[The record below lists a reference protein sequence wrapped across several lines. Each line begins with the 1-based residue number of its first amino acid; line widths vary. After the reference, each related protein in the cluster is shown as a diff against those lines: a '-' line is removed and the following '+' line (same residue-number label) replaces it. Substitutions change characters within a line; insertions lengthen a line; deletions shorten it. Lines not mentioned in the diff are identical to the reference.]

1 MNTTYLPAR
10 RTGASALKSRHPL
23 QQVLA
28 ALFALL
34 LACAWPGTC
43 KAEPSVADSLL
54 KGFVHPPSSARPW
67 VYWFWLNGNITS
79 NGITADLEAMKRVG
93 VGGVLIMEVDQGAPV
108 GPVGFM
114 SDSWR
119 ALFKHVVSEAGRL
132 GLEVNMNNDAGWN
145 GSGGPWIKPEQS
157 MQKVVFSETNIQGP
171 VRFEGV
177 LAQPETVARYYR
189 DISVTA
195 FPVPGAYRIENI
207 KVRGA
212 YEIGEVGFLP
222 ATNLPPEMVVD
233 PARIVDLSPKMDK
246 TGRLVWDV
254 PPGAWR
260 VLRAGHTSTGAENAP
275 SPASGRGLECDK
287 LSKEGIEA
295 QFAGMM
301 GKLIADVGPG
311 AGRTLVTTHIDSWEN
326 GSQNWTPRMREEF
339 QKRRGYD
346 LMPLL
351 PVLSGVVVG
360 SLEKSER
367 FLWDLRQ
374 TVSDLVVENYAEH
387 LRTLAKPHGLRL
399 SIEAYGSPTDN
410 QPYAGRADEP
420 MGEFWI
426 GGSALT
432 TCKEMASAGHTY
444 GKKVV
449 GAEAFTAGDQER
461 WLEHPASIKAL
472 GDEAL
477 CLGINRFVFHRYAL
491 QPWKDRRPGMTMGP
505 WGTHF
510 ERTQTW
516 WEWTSPWHEYLGRCQ
531 FLLRQGLFVAD
542 LCYLQPE
549 GSPVGFRNHEPKG
562 YDYDV
567 CGAEVV
573 LERMAVRDG
582 RLVLPDGMSYRALV
596 LQDTD
601 IMTPKLGRKLKELV
615 AAGATVVGPRPRRSP
630 SLSDYPQCDEEI
642 RRLGQ
647 EVWDKCDGGAIKEH
661 TFGKGRVV
669 WGIPPEQVLSAA
681 GVPRDFTSRSKLNYI
696 HRAAGDTDFYFVAN
710 PKPYEVKARI
720 TFRVKG
726 KTPELW
732 WPDTGRTERAAMVNE
747 KPEGTE
753 LLLPLG
759 PSGSVFVVFRQA
771 GELPADSILS
781 VAHDGKPILPA
792 PNRRSTLVI
801 EKALYGVLD
810 DPQRTRD
817 VRAAV
822 QAIVD
827 AGDES
832 FQVSQLAVGNDPAN
846 GATKTLRLEYRV
858 GGGRVALTGRD
869 SDTLQLPDFAPQL
882 TIQKAVY
889 GVLDDPKRTRDVLAR
904 VRHLVETGSY
914 SFQVARMAEGD
925 DPAFLVVKTLIVDF
939 TLNGKQLTVR
949 GVDPETIHLARPDDP
964 DEVREAW
971 VQRDRNGRV
980 ALHAWQAGTYDLKM
994 VSGRTRS
1001 ISVPTLPA
1009 PIEAGGPWEV
1019 SFAPG
1024 WGAPERLTF
1033 DKLASWSDNENQGLR
1048 YFSGTGLYRKT
1059 VTIPR
1064 EMLGKNRRLS
1074 LDLGKVR
1081 VMARVKLNGKD
1092 LGTLWKP
1099 PFTLDITDAAKAG
1112 KNSLEVEVVNLWVNR
1127 MIGDEQ
1133 LPDDSERNPD
1143 GTLKKWPDWVDGKQ
1157 SSPTGRYT
1165 FTSWR
1170 LWKKDAVLQESGLIG
1185 PVRLISSV
1193 NVPLDPR

>member
-1 MNTTYLPAR
+1 MNTTDLPAR
-10 RTGASALKSRHPL
+10 RAGENAVPRRRLL
-23 QQVLA
+23 QQALTV
-28 ALFALL
+28 LFAVS
-34 LACAWPGTC
+34 LACASLGTC
-43 KAEPSVADSLL
+43 KAQSRAPEDLV
-54 KGFVHPPSSARPW
+54 KGFVHPPDSARPW

-108 GPVGFM
+108 GPIGFM

-171 VRFEGV
+171 IQFEGL
-177 LAQPETVARYYR
+177 LAQPETIAGYYR
-189 DISVTA
+189 DISVMA
-195 FPVPGAYRIENI
+195 FPVPGSYRIDNI

-222 ATNLPPEMVVD
+222 PTNLPPEMVVD
-233 PARIVDLSPKMDK
+233 QARIVDLTAKMDK

-295 QFAGMM
+295 QFSGMM

-339 QKRRGYD
+339 QKRRAYD
-346 LMPLL
+346 LMPFL

-360 SLEKSER
+360 SLERSER

-374 TVSDLVVENYAEH
+374 TVSDLVVENYADH
-387 LRTLAKPHGLRL
+387 LKTLAKPYGVKL

-426 GGSALT
+426 GGGALT

-444 GKKVV
+444 GKRIV
-449 GAEAFTAGDQER
+449 GAESFTAGDQER
-461 WLEHPASIKAL
+461 WLDHPASIKAL
-472 GDEAL
+472 GDQAL
-477 CLGINRFVFHRYAL
+477 SVGINRFVFHRYPL
-491 QPWKDRRPGMTMGP
+491 QPWEDRRPGMTMGP

-516 WEWTSPWHEYLGRCQ
+516 WEWTKPWHEYLARCQ

-549 GSPVGFRNHEPKG
+549 GSPVSFRSHDPKG

-567 CGAEVV
+567 CGTEV
-573 LERMAVRDG
+573 LLDRMAVKDG

-596 LQDTD
+596 LQDTE
-601 IMTPKLGRKLKELV
+601 IMSPKLARKLKDLV

-630 SLSDYPQCDEEI
+630 SLTDYPRCDEEVSQI
-642 RRLGQ
+642 GR
-647 EVWDKCDGGAIKEH
+647 EVWDNCDGGAVKEH
-661 TFGKGRVV
+661 AFGKGRVV
-669 WGIPPEQVLSAA
+669 WGMPVEQVLSAS
-681 GVPRDFTSRSKLNYI
+681 GVGRDFFSRSKLNYI
-696 HRAAGDTDFYFVAN
+696 HRASGDTDFYFVAN
-710 PKPYEVKARI
+710 PHPYEVKASV
-720 TFRVKG
+720 TFRAKG

-732 WPDTGRTERAAMVNE
+732 WPDTGRIEQATVYEE
-747 KPEGTE
+747 KADGLQ

-759 PSGSVFVVFRQA
+759 PSGSVFVVFRKG
-771 GELPADSILS
+771 GEPLDSIAS
-781 VAHDGKPILPA
+781 VAHDGKKILPA
-792 PNRRSTLVI
+792 PNRRSTIVV
-801 EKALYGVLD
+801 EKASYGVLE

-817 VRAAV
+817 ARAAV
-822 QAIVD
+822 QAIIDV
-827 AGDES
+827 GDES
-832 FQVSQLAVGNDPAN
+832 FQVSRLAEGNDPAA
-846 GATKTLRLEYRV
+846 GATKALHLEYRV
-858 GGGRVALTGRD
+858 GGELVTLAGRD
-869 SDTLQLPDFAPQL
+869 SDVIQLPDFAPQL
-882 TIQKAVY
+882 IIQKAVY

-904 VRHLVETGSY
+904 VQHLVETGTY

-925 DPAFLVVKTLIVDF
+925 DPAFLVVKTLIIDY
-939 TLNGKQLTVR
+939 TLNGKQLTAK
-949 GVDPETIHLARPDDP
+949 GVDPEVIHLARPADP
-964 DEVREAW
+964 EQVREAW
-971 VQRDRNGRV
+971 VWPEAKGQLG
-980 ALHAWQAGTYDLKM
+980 LEAWQAGQYELKTA
-994 VSGRTRS
+994 SGQTRS
-1001 ISVPTLPA
+1001 VSVPALPA
-1009 PIEAGGPWEV
+1009 VAEVEGPWEV

-1024 WGAPERLTF
+1024 WGAPERATF
-1033 DKLASWSDNENQGLR
+1033 EKLNSWSENGNQGIK
-1048 YFSGTGLYRKT
+1048 YFSGTAVYQKT
-1059 VTIPR
+1059 MTIPVA
-1064 EMLGKNRRLS
+1064 MLGKGRRLS

-1081 VMARVKLNGKD
+1081 VMASVKVNGKD
-1092 LGTLWKP
+1092 LGILWKP
-1099 PFTLDITDAAKAG
+1099 PFVVDITDCAKAG
-1112 KNSLEVEVVNLWVNR
+1112 ENSLEVKVVNLWINR

-1133 LPDDSERNPD
+1133 LPEDSERNPD
-1143 GTLKKWPDWVDGKQ
+1143 GTLKKWPEWVDSKKP
-1157 SSPTGRYT
+1157 SPTGRFT
-1165 FTSWR
+1165 FTTWR
-1170 LWKKDAVLQESGLIG
+1170 LWKKDGALQESGLLG
-1185 PVRLISSV
+1185 PVRLVPSIV
-1193 NVPLDPR
+1193 VPLDRE